1 MRKEFLI
8 MNKPKPDDRRDNES
22 KIKAAMSATKA
33 QMEAA
38 EEVIK
43 ETDNPKKKADLEA
56 KNERRAEALKGM
68 EAEMKQEAEFNKKY
82 D

>member
-1 MRKEFLI
+1 

-22 KIKAAMSATKA
+22 KIKAAMSATKS

-38 EEVIK
+38 EEMIA
-43 ETDNPKKKADLEA
+43 ETDSPKIKADLKA
-56 KNERRAEALKGM
+56 KNERRARALHDM
-68 EAEMKQEAEFNKKY
+68 DIEMKQEAEFNKNN